1 MAAKKTIHYGMA
13 VPIETHKKLDAMAKK
28 LGVTKKM
35 VVMLALDKLFN
46 EKENKGGEK

>member
-1 MAAKKTIHYGMA
+1 MRTKKTIHYGMA
-13 VPIETHKKLDAMAKK
+13 IPIDTHKKLDAMAKK

-46 EKENKGGEK
+46 ENKGGKK